1 MAERPRVRLPKEA
14 RKGEVI
20 VIKTLIQHDMETGLR
35 KDPAG
40 NTIPRRIINK
50 FTCDFNGKPVFS
62 ADLEPAVAANP
73 YLQFNARV
81 RRKRDLPLQLVRRRR
96 QRHHGGREDCRDMTR
111 VALMP
116 IVRRLPG
123 RGDMQAVLTLALGM
137 AVALPLMSAPAVAQP
152 KGPAPMA
159 TGDAAGAAV
168 GALRRL
174 ADARHRA
181 VQHPCGDAGVAA
193 RPEGAAQARAPGHRR
208 CVQRREARRRPHA
221 RRLVPACHVMGRAG
235 DADLP
240 GNVGPD
246 LSEIGNG
253 GRDDEWLWNYV
264 YDARA
269 YNPATVMPPWG
280 THRLFD
286 DKEIGDIVAFLKT
299 LKSPARFKTEV
310 DDPAKRH
317 APVET
322 RDNLDPTT
330 NPAMWAVDKGEEL
343 YKRREASGFSCATC
357 HGDAG
362 PHFKSWAAAM
372 PKWEPRFD
380 KVIGIEEFV
389 FRHAKAT
396 TGATW
401 LMQSDE
407 NVAMAVYL
415 RNVAN
420 GQEMTVDVAS
430 PGAKEAFERGR
441 ALAEVNRRAEF
452 FLPRLPRSRARRPQM
467 DPRAVARRAEG
478 TARPLPDLAHKPQP
492 DLGHP
497 QTLQWCGVAIWAN
510 ELPPDAKQYGDL
522 ELYLA
527 SVNAGQK
534 LNVPGI
540 RH

>member
-1 MAERPRVRLPKEA
+1 MK
-14 RKGEVI
+14 
-20 VIKTLIQHDMETGLR
+20 
-35 KDPAG
+35 
-40 NTIPRRIINK
+40 
-50 FTCDFNGKPVFS
+50 
-62 ADLEPAVAANP
+62 
-73 YLQFNARV
+73 
-81 RRKRDLPLQLVRRRR
+81 
-96 QRHHGGREDCRDMTR
+96 
-111 VALMP
+111 
-116 IVRRLPG
+116 
-123 RGDMQAVLTLALGM
+123 AVLTLVLGM
-137 AVALPLMSAPAVAQP
+137 AVALPLVRAPAVAQP

-159 TGDAAGAAV
+159 AGDAAARPWVRYGGWPTRDTAQFNTLAATQVSPPAPKEPRKLHGPVTGDASNGEKLV
-168 GALRRL
+168 
-174 ADARHRA
+174 ADRTRGGS
-181 VQHPCGDAGVAA
+181 C
-193 RPEGAAQARAPGHRR
+193 
-208 CVQRREARRRPHA
+208 
-221 RRLVPACHVMGRAG
+221 LACHVMGRAG

-343 YKRREASGFSCATC
+343 YKKREASGFSCATC
-357 HGDAG
+357 HGDAE
-362 PHFKSWAAAM
+362 PRFKTWAAAM

-407 NVAMAVYL
+407 NIAMAVYL

-441 ALAEVNRRAEF
+441 ALAEVKIGALNFSCRDCHDPARGGLKWIRGQWLAEQKGQLDHF
-452 FLPRLPRSRARRPQM
+452 PTWRTSLNQIWDIRKRF
-467 DPRAVARRAEG
+467 
-478 TARPLPDLAHKPQP
+478 
-492 DLGHP
+492 
-497 QTLQWCGVAIWAN
+497 QWCGVAIWAN